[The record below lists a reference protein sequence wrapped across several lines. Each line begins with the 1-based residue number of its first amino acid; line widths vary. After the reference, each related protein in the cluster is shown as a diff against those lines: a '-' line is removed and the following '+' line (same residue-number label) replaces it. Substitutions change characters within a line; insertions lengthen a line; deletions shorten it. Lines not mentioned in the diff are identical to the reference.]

1 MSSCRQRMQG
11 GRATQALTAN
21 GEGVCDLQFSR
32 DPELNPF
39 EGGIRVKGSA
49 WVEHHVYMT

>member
-39 EGGIRVKGSA
+39 EGGIRVKGAA